1 VVVTPSSPR
10 VVAKLCVLTVL
21 VLLASLAAFT
31 QPVVAD
37 QAVTCPDNF
46 IWPVPASLVPQGA
59 KKDKNGNGI
68 VCAKYQDGQ
77 FVGGPDDFVDDIN
90 I

>member
-1 VVVTPSSPR
+1 MMVTRSCAR
-10 VVAKLCVLTVL
+10 VVAKLCVMTVL

-31 QPVVAD
+31 QPVAAD

-46 IWPVPASLVPQGA
+46 IFPVPASLVPQGA
-59 KKDKNGNGI
+59 KKDKNGNGF

-77 FVGGPDDFVDDIN
+77 FVGGPDDFVDDIT